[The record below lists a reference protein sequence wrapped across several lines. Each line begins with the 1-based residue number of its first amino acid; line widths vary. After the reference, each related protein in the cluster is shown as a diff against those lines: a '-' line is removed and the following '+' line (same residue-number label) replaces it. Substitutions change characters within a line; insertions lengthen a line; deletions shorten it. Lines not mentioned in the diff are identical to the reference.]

1 VASTGSGVARRDQRR
16 ADVVILPPET
26 WVAVRD
32 RVAELLDAAEVDGV
46 AGAID
51 WPDRRWL
58 K

>member
-1 VASTGSGVARRDQRR
+1 
-16 ADVVILPPET
+16 VVILPPET

-32 RVAELLDAAEVDGV
+32 RVAELLDAAEVDDV